1 MIKLLFLR
9 GFYEIMFRTPVLNE
23 AGIDLTERGDYLEQD
38 VILRACTPVCIL
50 DYDWFTHTSFTTVIY
65 QTAIRRS
72 RK

>member
-1 MIKLLFLR
+1 VIELLFLR
-9 GFYEIMFRTPVLNE
+9 GFYEIMFRTPVLDE
-23 AGIDLTERGDYLEQD
+23 AGIDLMERGDYLEQD
-38 VILRACTPVCIL
+38 VILGACTIL